1 MKNNKVVNQFDACVK
16 DCLKK
21 ELLYRI
27 RTINNYKKHYVNIS
41 ELNKEERDKLSTFDV
56 YPSNEFREKLTTR
69 IFDAEIHN
77 ELLYQ
82 ALLLIKPITR
92 ELIVLKFWGEMTDEE
107 IGQVL
112 SISRKMVNYY
122 KNKALINLKKIIEEI
137 NKNEE

>member
-1 MKNNKVVNQFDACVK
+1 MNNRVVDQFDACVK
-16 DCLKK
+16 DSLKK

-27 RTINNYKKHYVNIS
+27 RTINNYKKHYISIS
-41 ELNKEERDKLSTFDV
+41 ELSKEESNKLFTFDV
-56 YPSNEFREKLTTR
+56 YPSNEFHEKLTTR
-69 IFDAEIHN
+69 LFDAVIHDEI
-77 ELLYQ
+77 LYQ

-92 ELIVLKFWGEMTDEE
+92 ELIVLKYWGEMADEE

>member
-1 MKNNKVVNQFDACVK
+1 MKNSRVVNQFDACAK

-41 ELNKEERDKLSTFDV
+41 ELNKEERDKLCTFDV
-56 YPSNEFREKLTTR
+56 YPSDEFREKLTTR

-82 ALLLIKPITR
+82 ALLSIKPITR
-92 ELIVLKFWGEMTDEE
+92 ELIVLKYWGEMTDNE
-107 IGQVL
+107 IGEVL
-112 SISRKMVNYY
+112 SMSRKMVNYY
-122 KNKALINLKKIIEEI
+122 KRKALINLKEIIEEL
-137 NKNEE
+137 NKNEA